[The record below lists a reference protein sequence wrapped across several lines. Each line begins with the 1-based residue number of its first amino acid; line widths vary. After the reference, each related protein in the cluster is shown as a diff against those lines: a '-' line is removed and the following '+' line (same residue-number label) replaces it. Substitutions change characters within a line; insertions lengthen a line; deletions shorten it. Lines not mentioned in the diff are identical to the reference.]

1 MNPGDPCPVCGSR
14 EHPRKAVA
22 MEHVPSQ
29 EELDQ
34 LQEHLE
40 LARTE
45 MENAS
50 KKAAE
55 LVGKVDLQKKQI
67 MEKLH
72 ELEKEKMLAE
82 PMESENWKVQDIQS
96 QIHNKQVELAEQE
109 NKLTEQILDNTK
121 RSNII
126 KIFKANSEYRKKIVE
141 KQAERRI

>member
-1 MNPGDPCPVCGSR
+1 MR
-14 EHPRKAVA
+14 EN
-22 MEHVPSQ
+22 
-29 EELDQ
+29 
-34 LQEHLE
+34 
-40 LARTE
+40 

-121 RSNII
+121 SSGTILNT
-126 KIFKANSEYRKKIVE
+126 
-141 KQAERRI
+141 

>member
-1 MNPGDPCPVCGSR
+1 
-14 EHPRKAVA
+14 

-121 RSNII
+121 KVKYYKNLQKQIQ
-126 KIFKANSEYRKKIVE
+126 NTEKKIVE
-141 KQAERRI
+141 KQAEREDFSGKITALNAEIQTESRQL

>member
-1 MNPGDPCPVCGSR
+1 MCGSR
-14 EHPRKAVA
+14 EHPRKAAA
-22 MEHVPSQ
+22 MERVPSQ

-82 PMESENWKVQDIQS
+82 PMESENWKC
-96 QIHNKQVELAEQE
+96 K
-109 NKLTEQILDNTK
+109 T
-121 RSNII
+121 
-126 KIFKANSEYRKKIVE
+126 FKARSITSR
-141 KQAERRI
+141 